1 MITLA
6 KPHMNFWQKLYLPE
20 VVRGLM
26 ITIRHVARFKNV
38 TYEYPEKPKPVP
50 ANFRG
55 LHRLIQRPGGKERC
69 VACELC
75 LTACPANCISMV
87 AADPNDPAVEKYPL
101 RYEIDTLRCIY
112 CGFCEE
118 ACPCDAIE
126 LTPHYELASNRRD
139 AFIETKDK
147 LIANNRHV
155 PEEERVSKAR
165 TNETY
170 LRV

>member
-1 MITLA
+1 MTTGGKMTL
-6 KPHMNFWQKLYLPE
+6 WEKLYLPE
-20 VVRGLM
+20 IVRGLF
-26 ITIRHVARFKNV
+26 ITLKHLLIPRPV
-38 TYEYPEKPKPVP
+38 THQYPEEAKPVP

-55 LHRLIQRPGGKERC
+55 LHRLLPRPGGRERC

-87 AADPNDPAVEKYPL
+87 AAVSDDPNVEKYPL

-118 ACPCDAIE
+118 ACPCRAIE
-126 LTPHYELASNRRD
+126 LTPHYEFSSSSRESFLY
-139 AFIETKDK
+139 TKER
-147 LIANNRHV
+147 LLENNRFV
-155 PEEERVSKAR
+155 PEAERVPAVQ

-170 LRV
+170 LKS